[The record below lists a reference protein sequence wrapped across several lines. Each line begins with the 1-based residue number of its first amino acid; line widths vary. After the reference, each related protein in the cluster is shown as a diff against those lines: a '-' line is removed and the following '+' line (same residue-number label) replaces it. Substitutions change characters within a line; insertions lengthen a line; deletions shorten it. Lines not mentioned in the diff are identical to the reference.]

1 MPYIKQI
8 QLTFY
13 IYFYYL
19 LNILLF
25 IKNRP
30 FLLLLNYFNDYLYFF
45 TKLIFLYLIL
55 LMISIFIFYIIL

>member
-19 LNILLF
+19 LNIL
-25 IKNRP
+25 
-30 FLLLLNYFNDYLYFF
+30 FF
-45 TKLIFLYLIL
+45 KI
-55 LMISIFIFYIIL
+55 MSIYYIIIYKK